1 MASEGGGRV
10 ALEDPGSVGERKL
23 LLFLPQGAEVE
34 PLVAGPSGLAVDA
47 TLVASEV
54 DGGVSDEEHVVEG
67 GGLVVAVERG
77 ELRVE
82 TLGIEQ
88 DSEEP
93 S

>member
-1 MASEGGGRV
+1 
-10 ALEDPGSVGERKL
+10 
-23 LLFLPQGAEVE
+23 
-34 PLVAGPSGLAVDA
+34 LAVDA